1 MSSQRSLNNLNNHSL
16 LCRNVSRL
24 PSMSSRIRDGRSSSP
39 SNRGPTTRRSP
50 TPTREDLEREAGS
63 PTTSTPA
70 NQVPVTTFVL
80 STARRTLVGGEILFF
95 NTMSMNAGLDPEH
108 HEYAQYL
115 AEPAQHIAISVA
127 QAKTMFAVAKL
138 TDTVGRMSEKLDE
151 VSSMLETHFAAESPS
166 NGPSANAPA
175 AWELI
180 VSLSTRVIVT
190 PGLESYTALEVD
202 RVWLAQSFFSTIRA
216 RLNAQPTEWKQQHLP
231 GGSLGIQD
239 SVGTRI
245 HTREK
250 LHLLLLTGIHDPKT
264 GAVVDAPVP
273 NLKLLWHRIANRMGT
288 AGAHADA
295 NTLWANTD
303 GPTRARFAYLLAQ
316 TNDISASSF
325 YQRRE
330 AVRIIQNGR
339 GSSSIWACVD
349 KHLARLRTKGDN
361 YTTCANSV
369 GIAFS
374 FYKIVYDQDKEAFN
388 FKNLFEDLKESCDFA
403 LPTDEVV
410 EESMEDENAD
420 QE

>member
-1 MSSQRSLNNLNNHSL
+1 
-16 LCRNVSRL
+16 
-24 PSMSSRIRDGRSSSP
+24 MSSRLRDGRSSSP

-50 TPTREDLEREAGS
+50 SPTREDLERELGS

-70 NQVPVTTFVL
+70 NQVPATTFAL
-80 STARRTLVGGEILFF
+80 STARRTLVGGEIAFF
-95 NTMSMNAGLDPEH
+95 ETMSMNAGLDPEH
-108 HEYAQYL
+108 CEYAQYL
-115 AEPAQHIAISVA
+115 AEANGLAAQHIAISVA
-127 QAKTMFAVAKL
+127 QAKTVFAVAKL

-175 AWELI
+175 AWVCSPELHELI
-180 VSLSTRVIVT
+180 VNLSTRVIVT
-190 PGLESYTALEVD
+190 PGLESYTALEVN

-239 SVGTRI
+239 SVGTRLLTTYI
-245 HTREK
+245 KNVCKHTREK
-250 LHLLLLTGIHDPKT
+250 LHLLLLTAIHDPKT

-273 NLKLLWHRIANRMGT
+273 NLKLLWHRVANRMGT

-295 NTLWANTD
+295 NTLWNNTD
-303 GPTRARFAYLLAQ
+303 GPTCARFAYL
-316 TNDISASSF
+316 
-325 YQRRE
+325 RRE

-349 KHLARLRTKGDN
+349 KQLAWLRTKGDD
-361 YTTCANSV
+361 YTTA
-369 GIAFS
+369 

-410 EESMEDENAD
+410 EESMANDNAA